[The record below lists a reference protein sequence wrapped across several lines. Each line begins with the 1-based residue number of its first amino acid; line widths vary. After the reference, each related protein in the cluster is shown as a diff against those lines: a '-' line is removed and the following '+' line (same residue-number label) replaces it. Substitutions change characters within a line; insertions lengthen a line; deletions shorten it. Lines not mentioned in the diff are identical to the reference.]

1 MRKQLTVILSLLVAL
16 LIVATAPSQAEA
28 MPRSWRN
35 TTVVTQHGVTYR
47 VRNSDKAAVV
57 VKTKSK
63 HVRIP
68 STVRHEG
75 RTYKVLNIWTTALKG
90 AKVVRLEANLEGCDC
105 RRLWE
110 VKVCVT
116 MKDMYR
122 WLSQTGAN
130 VRLV

>member
-1 MRKQLTVILSLLVAL
+1 MRKQLNVLLSLLV
-16 LIVATAPSQAEA
+16 VMFTVVTAPSQAEA
-28 MPRSWRN
+28 MPCSWRN
-35 TTVVTQHGVTYR
+35 TAVVTQHGVTYR
-47 VRNSDKAAVV
+47 VRKSDAVV
-57 VKTKSK
+57 VKTKGK

-75 RTYKVLNIWTTALKG
+75 KTYKVRNIWTTALKG

-105 RRLWE
+105 RRLW
-110 VKVCVT
+110 KVRVRVT
-116 MKDMYR
+116 RKDMYR